1 MTCLFRTQ
9 VEGEMAKRLPIAD
22 HKERLVKAVLDNDC
36 VVVTGETGC
45 GKTTQL
51 PQFLHEAGLSK
62 QGIIGVTQPRR
73 VAAISV
79 ASRVSEEMGVRLG
92 ETVGYQVRFDDCTS
106 LERTRVKYMTDG
118 CLLRELLDDRVLSR
132 YSVIVLD
139 EAHERSLATD
149 ILFGLVKRLQQQQ
162 QQAECER
169 RATRLKVVIMSATLD
184 TDKFSQFFNRC
195 PVFEIPGRLY
205 PVDVVYCFK
214 DGEFDD
220 GKLTYMSHVCR
231 VVMEIHLEE
240 EEGDVLVFLTGQ
252 QEIESVCDRLFK
264 MAEDIDYDHDVRCGR
279 VQGMLVLPLYGSM
292 PVDQQKRVF
301 EPCDPA
307 VRRVIVSTNI
317 AATSVT
323 VDGVVYVVDSGYV
336 KQSSHNQQTGLDS
349 LQVVPIAQSEAKQRA
364 GRAGRTAP
372 GQCYRLY
379 SAAFFSAQ
387 AEDTVPEIQRVSL
400 TSVML
405 SLKSMGIS
413 NVVEF
418 AYLDPPEER
427 MILEAVKQLYY
438 FQCIDQSG
446 QITSLGRQVV
456 EYPLQPSLA
465 RVLIRS
471 QELDCIDVVAPIVAM
486 LSVEGVFVRPAG
498 KKQGALANEAHKE
511 IMAAAGGS
519 SDFATLLAVYQ
530 MCVTAKSPWEW
541 CKEHFVHWRTLKSAR
556 SIVEQLKKTAA
567 RQNIYVKE
575 KEVADRSLSER
586 VRCCLCYGLFNNVAR
601 RTPGRK
607 HFRTMDGYCTTAGI
621 HPGSALFGKEEQLD
635 WVVYHELVD
644 TARPYMRMVC
654 PIRYAWVQDLLPLLH
669 EVDAYQL
676 SSCARRSVATEG
688 EEPSLK
694 KRRSLGDGERAC
706 VQGRAEREAEV
717 NEKMSAARAR
727 YLKRKA
733 RSS

>member
-9 VEGEMAKRLPIAD
+9 VEERMTKRLPIAD

-51 PQFLHEAGLSK
+51 PQFLHDAGLSK

-106 LERTRVKYMTDG
+106 PERTRVKYMTDG

-149 ILFGLVKRLQQQQ
+149 ILFGLVKRLQ

-240 EEGDVLVFLTGQ
+240 DEGDILVFLTGQ

-279 VQGMLVLPLYGSM
+279 VQGMLILPLYGSM

-471 QELDCIDVVAPIVAM
+471 QELDCIDVAAPIVAM

-498 KKQGALANEAHKE
+498 KKQGELANEAHKE

-556 SIVEQLKKTAA
+556 SIVEQLKNTAA

-706 VQGRAEREAEV
+706 VQGRAEREVEV

-727 YLKRKA
+727 YLKRKG